1 MTFWYL
7 ITFLFRIRVPYSFA
21 CAIPVMV
28 SNLSCVSFAERSSR
42 PSFDPDDDEAN
53 DRFWVL
59 TLEPSFWCIIHS
71 FDILAVSNFHWIA
84 NYLTSRTRHFVG
96 GEMLAAAIVLSGV
109 PQGSVLGTLLFLI
122 INFI

>member
-1 MTFWYL
+1 M
-7 ITFLFRIRVPYSFA
+7 A
-21 CAIPVMV
+21 
-28 SNLSCVSFAERSSR
+28 SNLLCVSFAECSSR
-42 PSFDPDDDEAN
+42 PSFDPVDDEAN

-71 FDILAVSNFHWIA
+71 FDILVVSNFRWIA
-84 NYLTSRTRHFVG
+84 NYLTSRTWHFVG
-96 GEMLAAAIVLSGV
+96 GEMLAAANVLSGV